1 VKETATMEPTTMA
14 PRFGGALETSEQQK
28 AAERARGRLEEF
40 TGALEARAGEML
52 GDVEMAARGQAR
64 ENRGRERQRTN
75 R

>member
-1 VKETATMEPTTMA
+1 MDA
-14 PRFGGALETSEQQK
+14 RFEGSLDTLERRK

-52 GDVEMAARGQAR
+52 GDLEMATRGQER
-64 ENRGRERQRTN
+64 ESRGRQRQRIN

>member
-1 VKETATMEPTTMA
+1 MEPGF
-14 PRFGGALETSEQQK
+14 RDALDGIDQRK

-52 GDVEMAARGQAR
+52 GDREMAARGQER
-64 ENRGRERQRTN
+64 ESRGRERQRTN